1 MKKAL
6 LTTTALVALS
16 GAAFA
21 DSVAVVNGGTSHHTH
36 SPTVVFHGTANIN
49 YTVPLKAVAGPA
61 PEGAVASDVDLDV
74 TMTSLGAYSATITYG
89 MEGNNIAGAT
99 VTVTTPLANISVGV
113 DDNARSFTLKNAVS
127 SDVILRIEND
137 VNQEDTGLEIYY
149 NGSSSTRTFRMGG
162 RVIANNDDMQYVTSE
177 GARFYVD
184 SSREAININAN
195 ARVMHYSNDNTM
207 LQSSIAGAVRM
218 QLSHTGGGDV
228 TFSNPSSGSATY
240 STSSDYRLKQ
250 DVVALPNALTTVKA
264 LKPYQY
270 TWKHNT
276 SKTSQGF
283 FAHELLETT
292 PKA

>member
-1 MKKAL
+1 M
-6 LTTTALVALS
+6 
-16 GAAFA
+16 
-21 DSVAVVNGGTSHHTH
+21 
-36 SPTVVFHGTANIN
+36 
-49 YTVPLKAVAGPA
+49 
-61 PEGAVASDVDLDV
+61 
-74 TMTSLGAYSATITYG
+74 
-89 MEGNNIAGAT
+89 
-99 VTVTTPLANISVGV
+99 
-113 DDNARSFTLKNAVS
+113 
-127 SDVILRIEND
+127 ILRIEND

-162 RVIANNDDMQYVTSE
+162 RVVANNDDMQYVTSE

-283 FAHELLETT
+283 FAHEVIETVPNSQAVQGTKDEVDSDNNPVYQSIDYSKLVPLLTAALQEEIA
-292 PKA
+292 KREALEVRISALEG